1 MKMIVDVP
9 GGVIYNSCMHT
20 LEEVVHWLD
29 DLFSFWKAPIPDA
42 SLNGLQ
48 VENSGRVGVVGLAVD
63 PTLKVIEEAART
75 GVHLLVVH
83 HGLYWKGQ
91 AVLPRRDLYL
101 RLRALMRS
109 DIALYAV
116 HLPLDAHP
124 EIGHNAV
131 AMQRL
136 GWDARP
142 FAADIGR
149 IAELDPPRDLDALC
163 GELEER
169 LSLNVLHRWPFGPP
183 RIRRVAYVSGSGLLA
198 FDEALRE
205 RVDAFITGE
214 PRYSAFARFREL
226 GVHGLFL
233 GHYATERLGLWA
245 LAERMKALGLSTRF
259 LQDDIP
265 L

>member
-1 MKMIVDVP
+1 
-9 GGVIYNSCMHT
+9 MHT
-20 LEEVVHWLD
+20 LNEVVRFLD
-29 DLFSFWKAPIPDA
+29 DLFAFWEAPIPDA

-63 PTLKVIEEAART
+63 PTLAVIEAAARQ

-91 AVLPRRDLYL
+91 AVLPRHDLYR
-101 RLRALMRS
+101 RLRALMRA
-109 DIALYAV
+109 DMALYAM

-136 GWDARP
+136 GWEARP
-142 FAADIGR
+142 FAAGIGR
-149 IAELDPPRDLDALC
+149 VADLTPPRVLAQLC
-163 GELEER
+163 EELETR
-169 LSLNVLHRWPFGPP
+169 LSLKVLHRWPFGP
-183 RIRRVAYVSGSGLLA
+183 RQIRRVAYVSGSGLLA
-198 FDEALRE
+198 LDEALRE
-205 RVDAFITGE
+205 GVDAFITGE
-214 PRYSAFARFREL
+214 PRYSAYARFREL
-226 GVHGLFL
+226 GLHGVFL

-245 LAERMKALGLSTRF
+245 LGERLEAKGIPVQF
-259 LQDDIP
+259 FPDDIP